1 MQEENQNENSE
12 EKKRRVEHDP
22 TKIDIGT
29 DDLVNLP
36 RSILNFF
43 KDIITIKDEIE
54 VESTI
59 TSIKQNMV
67 FRGSAIWILICS
79 IIVASVGL
87 NFNSVAVIVGA
98 MLISPL
104 MGPIRGVGLA
114 LATNDF
120 KTLISGLKNFGV
132 MVVVSILTAYI
143 YFKLTPIKEDTS
155 ELLGRV
161 KPQAFD
167 VLIAFFGGFAG
178 IVASASNNKSAAMTI
193 VPGVAIATALMPP
206 LCTLSYGLATNEWNY
221 ALGAFY
227 LFLLNSVFIALSTV
241 VLLRVLKFPKVDFV
255 NPKTERKVKIYTFVV
270 LLLIVIPSVYK
281 TVQIVKASIFES
293 QANEYVSQ
301 VILADNPYSYDV
313 DIDYNDG
320 SPVITVYSNGAEI
333 SQELKDQWNA
343 QLPHYIEGASIKY
356 KEKTQDNSHIESIA
370 ELKAKLALAQEQNF
384 QLNEANTQLSGKLK
398 KFEDTK
404 LDVKELGVRVKS
416 QFPAVKEIFY
426 GKGMN
431 YQVNGKL
438 DTAYTFTI
446 EWKDSVD
453 INYIN
458 YYAPKLRNML
468 ITELE
473 ISDSTSTGKT
483 VKVIW

>member
-1 MQEENQNENSE
+1 MDENINSKEEDKKREE
-12 EKKRRVEHDP
+12 EKDP
-22 TKIDIGT
+22 TKLDIGAS
-29 DDLVNLP
+29 DIVNLP
-36 RSILNFF
+36 KSILNFL
-43 KDIITIKDEIE
+43 KDIISIKDEID
-54 VESTI
+54 VQNT
-59 TSIKQNMV
+59 TFSIKQNMV

-132 MVVVSILTAYI
+132 MVAVSIITAYV
-143 YFKLTPIKEDTS
+143 YFKLTPIKDDTS

-178 IVASASNNKSAAMTI
+178 IMASASNNKSAAMTI

-206 LCTLSYGLATNEWNY
+206 LCTLSFGLAIHAWNY

-227 LFLLNSVFIALSTV
+227 LFLLNSVFICLSTV

-255 NPKTERKVKIYTFVV
+255 NPRTERRVKIYTFVV

-281 TVQIVKASIFES
+281 TVQIVKESIFES
-293 QANEYVSQ
+293 KANDFVTS
-301 VILADNPYSYDV
+301 VILVDNPYSYDV
-313 DIDYNDG
+313 DVNYNDG
-320 SPVITVYSNGAEI
+320 APVLTVYSNGARI
-333 SQELKDQWNA
+333 SQELKDQWSA
-343 QLPHYIEGASIKY
+343 QLPHYLDNAELKF
-356 KEKTQDNSHIESIA
+356 KEKTPDNSHIESIA
-370 ELKAKLALAQEQNF
+370 ELKAKLALTQDQNF
-384 QLNEANTQLSGKLK
+384 KLSEENTYLSQKIEKLESNNLNVQQLGI
-398 KFEDTK
+398 
-404 LDVKELGVRVKS
+404 RVKN

-431 YQVNGKL
+431 YNTKGEL

-458 YYAPKLRNML
+458 FYAPKLKTML
-468 ITELE
+468 LTELE
-473 ISDSTSTGKT
+473 IADSTSDGKM

>member
-1 MQEENQNENSE
+1 MEEENINSN
-12 EKKRRVEHDP
+12 KDDKRRHEDP
-22 TKIDIGT
+22 TKLDIDASDI
-29 DDLVNLP
+29 VNLP
-36 RSILNFF
+36 KSFFNFI
-43 KDIITIKDEIE
+43 KDIVSIKDEID
-54 VESTI
+54 VENT
-59 TSIKQNMV
+59 TASIKQNMV

-120 KTLISGLKNFGV
+120 KTLISGLKNFGI
-132 MVVVSILTAYI
+132 MIAVSIITAYV
-143 YFKLTPIKEDTS
+143 YFKFTPIKEDTS

-167 VLIAFFGGFAG
+167 VLIAFFGGLAG

-206 LCTLSYGLATNEWNY
+206 LCTMSYGLATHEWNY

-241 VLLRVLKFPKVDFV
+241 VLLRLLKFPKVAFV
-255 NPKTERKVKIYTFVV
+255 NAKTERKVKIYTFVV

-281 TVQIVKASIFES
+281 TVQIVRESIFES
-293 QANEYVSQ
+293 QANDFISN
-301 VILADNPYSYDV
+301 VILVDNPYSYDV
-313 DIDYNDG
+313 DVNYNQG
-320 SPVITVYSNGAEI
+320 KPIVTVYSNGAEI
-333 SQELKDQWNA
+333 SQELKDQWTA
-343 QLPHYIEGASIKY
+343 QLPHYIEGASLKF
-356 KEKTQDNSHIESIA
+356 KEKTPDNSHIESIA
-370 ELKAKLALAQEQNF
+370 ELKAKLALTQEQNF
-384 QLNEANTQLSGKLK
+384 KLNEEKVELIHKVEKYENTSLN
-398 KFEDTK
+398 
-404 LDVKELGVRVKS
+404 VKELGVRVKS
-416 QFPAVKEIFY
+416 QFPAVKDLFY
-426 GKGMN
+426 GKGMIYN
-431 YQVNGKL
+431 ANGEI

-446 EWKDSVD
+446 DWKDSVD
-453 INYIN
+453 PNYIKF
-458 YYAPKLRNML
+458 YAPKLQNML
-468 ITELE
+468 MTELE
-473 ISDSTSTGKT
+473 IADSTSEGKT

>member
-1 MQEENQNENSE
+1 MEEENIKTNSE
-12 EKKRRVEHDP
+12 EKKSNEEKDP
-22 TKIDIGT
+22 TRIDLDASDI
-29 DDLVNLP
+29 VNLP
-36 RSILNFF
+36 KSFILFIKDTISIKNEI
-43 KDIITIKDEIE
+43 DVENTIK
-54 VESTI
+54 
-59 TSIKQNMV
+59 SIKQGMV

-104 MGPIRGVGLA
+104 MGPIKGVGLA

-132 MVVVSILTAYI
+132 MIAFSIVTAFI

-167 VLIAFFGGFAG
+167 ILIAFFGGFAG

-206 LCTLSYGLATNEWNY
+206 LCTLSYGLAIGEWNY
-221 ALGAFY
+221 AAGAFY
-227 LFLLNSVFIALSTV
+227 LFLLNSVFICLSTV
-241 VLLRVLKFPKVDFV
+241 VLLRVLKFPIVDFV
-255 NPKTERKVKIYTFVV
+255 NPKTERRVKIYTFVA
-270 LLLIVIPSVYK
+270 LLLIIIPSVYK
-281 TVQIVKASIFES
+281 TVQIVRASIFES
-293 QANEYVSQ
+293 QADDYVTH

-313 DIDYNDG
+313 DVNYNDG
-320 SPVITVYSNGAEI
+320 APIVTVYSNGAEI
-333 SQELKDQWNA
+333 SQELKDQWSA
-343 QLPHYIEGASIKY
+343 QLPHYIEGAELKY
-356 KEKTQDNSHIESIA
+356 KEKTPDNSHIESIA
-370 ELKAKLALAQEQNF
+370 ELKAKLTLTQDQNYK
-384 QLNEANTQLSGKLK
+384 LNEEKTLLTQKVK

-404 LDVKELGVRVKS
+404 LDVEELGVRVKNL
-416 QFPAVKEIFY
+416 FPAVKEIFY

-431 YQVNGKL
+431 YTVNGSI

-446 EWKDSVD
+446 EWKDSAN

-458 YYAPKLRNML
+458 YEAPKLQKML
-468 ITELE
+468 MTELH
-473 ISDSTSTGKT
+473 IADSTSQGKS